1 MKNEIIVAGMTLLL
15 LFNVLMIDAQRPLT
29 LKECINYSDQ
39 NNSKVKIAKYDADA
53 SKKRI
58 NEQVGAYLPQIN
70 GSGSVDDNLKLTSVL
85 IPAQFFGGEA
95 GTFMAMS
102 FGSKYSLAGGV
113 QLTQKLYD
121 MPGILAIR
129 SAKVSGELSDYN
141 LQKTSELSVYNIS
154 VAYYQTMIIQMQMNV
169 LKSNL
174 KASEESLKSIEL
186 KYANGMAKKIDVDK
200 IRVNCNN
207 TRSQLQQAEL
217 NYAQSLNTL
226 KFQMGMP
233 VDSALVLADINLNDG
248 FESFEKVNNEYRIE
262 NMVDYKIQKTN
273 YTLSEVEKKRTMAS
287 FQPTLSFYS
296 NYNVNAY
303 RKKFNFFEADQD
315 WYPSYGFGVKL
326 TVPIFDG
333 LQRVQRV
340 AQSELNVKKAQENIR
355 YTEQSIKVDI
365 SNYET
370 RYQNALANIRKEKEN
385 LELAESV
392 YKNTQMEYKQ
402 GTSTTLDLI
411 QSESSYM
418 VAQNTY
424 FNKLLDLYIAR
435 IDQEKAKGSLTDFI
449 NRQK

>member
-1 MKNEIIVAGMTLLL
+1 MKNEIKTAGMTLLL
-15 LFNVLMIDAQRPLT
+15 MLNVLIIDAQKPLT
-29 LKECINYSDQ
+29 LKECINYSEQ

-58 NEQVGAYLPQIN
+58 SEQLGAYLPQIN
-70 GSGSVDDNLKLTSVL
+70 GSGSVDDNLKLASLL
-85 IPAQFFGGEA
+85 IPAQFFGGEP
-95 GTFMAMS
+95 GTFKAMS

-141 LQKTSELSVYNIS
+141 LQKTNELSVYNIS
-154 VAYYQTMIIQMQMNV
+154 VAYYQTMIIRMQMNV

-174 KASEESLKSIEL
+174 KFSEESLKSIEL
-186 KYANGMAKKIDVDK
+186 KYTNGMAKKIDVDK

-217 NYAQSLNTL
+217 NYSQSLNML

-233 VDSALVLADINLNDG
+233 VDSALVLADINLSDG
-248 FESFEKVNNEYRIE
+248 FELFEKVNNDYRIE

-273 YTLSEVEKKRTMAS
+273 YTLSELEKKRALAT

-333 LQRVQRV
+333 LQRVQRL
-340 AQSELNVKKAQENIR
+340 AQSELNLKKAQENIR
-355 YTEQSIKVDI
+355 FTEQSIKVDI

-392 YKNTQMEYKQ
+392 YKNTQLEYKQ

-435 IDQEKAKGSLTDFI
+435 IDQEKARGSLTDFI
-449 NRQK
+449 DSQK